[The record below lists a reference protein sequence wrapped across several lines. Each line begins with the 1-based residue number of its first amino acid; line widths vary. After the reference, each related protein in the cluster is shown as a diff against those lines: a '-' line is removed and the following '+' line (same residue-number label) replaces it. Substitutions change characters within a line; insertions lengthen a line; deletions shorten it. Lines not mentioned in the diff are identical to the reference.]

1 MTEYE
6 DFLQPKHNR
15 LLNISVW
22 AKHLAWIALVVYI
35 LWAGLQMFQYQNI
48 VNNNSQ
54 VKFDLWGFLRSNPLE
69 AFRLG
74 VNVTSIALR
83 GIIYY
88 LVLKAISLGLNMIV
102 ETDINYRE
110 QKRGVQ

>member
-1 MTEYE
+1 MKEQVE
-6 DFLQPKHNR
+6 FFSVDHKR
-15 LLNISVW
+15 LLSIATW
-22 AKHLAWIALVVYI
+22 AKHLAWIALIVYI

-54 VKFDLWGFLRSNPLE
+54 SRFDLGFLRSNPLE

-74 VNVTSIALR
+74 VNITSIALR

-88 LVLKAISLGLNMIV
+88 LVLKGISLGLNMIV
-102 ETDINYRE
+102 ETNINYRE
-110 QKRGVQ
+110 QSEA